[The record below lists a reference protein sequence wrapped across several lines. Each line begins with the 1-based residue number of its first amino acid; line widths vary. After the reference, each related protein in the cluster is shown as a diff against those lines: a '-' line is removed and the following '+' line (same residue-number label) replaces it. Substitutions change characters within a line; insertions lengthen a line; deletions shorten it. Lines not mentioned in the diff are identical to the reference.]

1 MIARR
6 LAACLGATII
16 ERRGGM
22 GAQRYVIS
30 EFHTR
35 TNTIVVYADT
45 LEVLAELVVAHA
57 LPFDRDQVLEIAI
70 AHECFHLANRQGS
83 EVEAHAFV
91 RDLLDLAQSPAIL
104 SDLLPDFVKR
114 RGAA

>member
-6 LAACLGATII
+6 LAARLGATII

-22 GAQRYVIS
+22 AAQRYVIS

-45 LEVLAELVVAHA
+45 LAVLAELVRAHA
-57 LPFDRDQVLEIAI
+57 IPFESDQLLEIAI
-70 AHECFHLANRQGS
+70 AHECFHLVNRGGS
-83 EVEAHAFV
+83 EAEAHAFV
-91 RDLLDLAQSPAIL
+91 RDRLGLDASPAIL
-104 SDLLPDFVKR
+104 SDLLPDYVKQ
-114 RGAA
+114 RGAG

>member
-6 LAACLGATII
+6 LAARLGATII

-22 GAQRYVIS
+22 TVGRYVIS

-45 LEVLAELVVAHA
+45 LEILAELVCAHA
-57 LPFDRDQVLEIAI
+57 LPFEPEQLLEIAI
-70 AHECFHLANRQGS
+70 AHECFHLSDRHGS
-83 EVEAHAFV
+83 EAAAHAFV
-91 RDLLDLAQSPAIL
+91 RDLLGLPESPAIL
-104 SDLLPDFVKR
+104 SDLLPDYVKR
-114 RGAA
+114 RGVA